1 MSPDLTISIYALT
14 TIMANVEEEKFSLC
28 LCVVYV
34 MFVSVVSIFLRV
46 KIYSPLFHFL
56 YSFQSMSVLSLFG
69 EMGDGVYGVPSYLL
83 ILLVLLNGAMSHP
96 S

>member
-46 KIYSPLFHFL
+46 KIYSPLFHFFIL
-56 YSFQSMSVLSLFG
+56 FSRCLSCPCLG
-69 EMGDGVYGVPSYLL
+69 KWEMECMESLATY
-83 ILLVLLNGAMSHP
+83 
-96 S
+96 

>member
-1 MSPDLTISIYALT
+1 
-14 TIMANVEEEKFSLC
+14 MANVEEEKFSLC

-46 KIYSPLFHFL
+46 KIYSPFFFFFL